1 MLTSRLHIV
10 ALPYYEAG
18 ECLSEFLA
26 EAQGRAMTLRPEPT
40 NEFDANAI
48 RAYD

>member
-1 MLTSRLHIV
+1 MLTCKLRIV

-26 EAQGRAMTLRPEPT
+26 EALGRAMAEALK
-40 NEFDANAI
+40 
-48 RAYD
+48 